1 MVEKTGAWGL
11 DRREI
16 EDAFL
21 NQCPASRD
29 LLERARRVMPGGDTR
44 QQAVGRPSPVYVR
57 RAVGASIEDVDGNEY
72 VDGTNGWSAVILGHA
87 HPAVTAAVADASAQG
102 ALYTGMTGRVVE
114 LAEALVAR
122 VPSIETVRL
131 TNTGTEAV
139 LLAVRAARAFTGRST
154 LVTLAGG
161 YHAAID
167 LPEMGTFGPGAM
179 HDVAAPSIAIPL
191 DDLDSIDSLP
201 WSDVAA
207 VLVEPVLGAA
217 GSFPVAPE
225 MLRALRDHT
234 LQEGALL
241 VFDEVTTFRLAPGGA
256 QERLGVVPDL
266 TALGKVLGNGLA
278 IGAVGGRADVMDAFS
293 PARRPRVRHSGTFT
307 ANPVSVGA
315 ALAVLPLVDRPLVE
329 HIDGLGERFSRG
341 IAKVAAR
348 TGQPITVTGLGSLRN
363 LHVGTTPP
371 EAPEAGADE
380 TEDLWLL
387 SLGLATRG
395 HLVSERGYLAFS
407 AAMTERHVDGFLA
420 AIEDVL
426 TCT

>member
-1 MVEKTGAWGL
+1 MAEKTAAWGL
-11 DRREI
+11 DSVEI

-21 NQCPASRD
+21 AKCPASLN
-29 LLERARRVMPGGDTR
+29 LLDRARRVMPGGDTR
-44 QQAVGRPSPVYVR
+44 QQAVGRPAPVYVR
-57 RAVGASIEDVDGNEY
+57 RADGASVEDVDGNEY
-72 VDGTNGWSAVILGHA
+72 VDGTNGWSAVILGHG
-87 HPAVTAAVADASAQG
+87 HPAVTAAVAHASAQG
-102 ALYTGMTGRVVE
+102 ALYTGMTERVVE

-122 VPSIETVRL
+122 VPSVETVRL

-154 LVTLAGG
+154 VVSLVGG
-161 YHAAID
+161 YHGAID

-179 HDVAAPSIAIPL
+179 YEIVAPTVAIPL
-191 DDLDSIDSLP
+191 DDLDRIDGLP

-217 GSFPVAPE
+217 GSFPVSPE
-225 MLRALRDHT
+225 MLRALRSRT

-241 VFDEVTTFRLAPGGA
+241 IFDEVTTFRLSPGGA

-278 IGAVGGRADVMDAFS
+278 IGAVGGRADVMDVFS
-293 PARRPRVRHSGTFT
+293 PDRRPRVRHSGTFT

-315 ALAVLPLVDRPLVE
+315 ALAVLPLVDGTLVE
-329 HIDGLGERFSRG
+329 HVDTLGERFCHG
-341 IAKVAAR
+341 VADVARR

-371 EAPEAGADE
+371 KAPGAAADE
-380 TEDLWLL
+380 GEDLRLL

-395 HLVSERGYLAFS
+395 HLVSERCYLAFS
-407 AAMTERHVDGFLA
+407 SAMTERHVDALVA

-426 TCT
+426 TCA